1 MKYVGFD
8 SEGGPDVLRVKEAD
22 TPQPRAGEVLIAVT
36 AAGVSRADTMQR
48 QGNYPPPPGASP
60 ILGLEAAGRISA
72 LGDGV
77 TRWKVGDEVCALVNG
92 GGYAQYVTAP
102 EGQVLPVPQ
111 GWTPIEAASL
121 PENAFT
127 VYDNL
132 ITRGGARAGET
143 VLVHGGTSGIGS
155 TAIMFSKALGATVI
169 ATAGS
174 DEKAAACLRFG
185 AAYAINYRTQD
196 FVAEVKRITAGR
208 GADVVIDIVGGDY
221 VTRNLDALGLDGR
234 LVCISM
240 PRGRVVEVDF
250 GKLFAKRGTITA
262 SSLRPRTAQEKAAIA
277 RGLLEQIWPLL
288 PARNPIAP
296 AIDSVYSFDQAA
308 EAHTRMESS
317 THIGKIILVP
327 TNLP

>member
-8 SEGGPDVLRVKEAD
+8 AEGGPEVLRVREGNA
-22 TPQPRAGEVLIAVT
+22 PQPRAGEVLIAVA
-36 AAGVSRADTMQR
+36 AAGVSRADSMQR
-48 QGNYPPPPGASP
+48 RGNYPPPPGASP
-60 ILGLEAAGRISA
+60 ILGLEAAGKIA
-72 LGDGV
+72 MLGEGV
-77 TRWKVGDEVCALVNG
+77 KRWKVGDEVCALVNG
-92 GGYAQYVTAP
+92 GGYAEYVTAP
-102 EGQVLPVPQ
+102 EGQVLPVPR
-111 GWTPIEAASL
+111 GWSPIEAASL

-132 ITRGGARAGET
+132 ITRGGMRDGET

-155 TAIMFSKALGATVI
+155 TAIIFAKALGATAI

-174 DEKAAACLRFG
+174 DEKCAACLRFG

-196 FVAEVKRITAGR
+196 FVAEVKRLTAGR
-208 GADVVIDIVGGDY
+208 GVDVVIDIVGGEY
-221 VTRNLDALGLDGR
+221 VARNLDALGLDGR

-262 SSLRPRTAQEKAAIA
+262 SSLRPRTAPEKAAIA
-277 RGLLEQIWPLL
+277 KGLLEQIWPLL
-288 PARNPIAP
+288 PARDPIAP
-296 AIDSVYSFDQAA
+296 AIDSVYPFDRAA
-308 EAHTRMESS
+308 EAHARMESS

-327 TNLP
+327 ESI